1 MIRFSSLALAGL
13 VALAAFAPAQAAN
26 ISITG
31 PGPVGAS
38 PISPL
43 ISGDTLA
50 GKAENRGHVRSRGF
64 GRSRFGHRGFRS
76 HRGFGLHRNSHRG
89 LSGFKHKTFRKHH
102 RGLDRHFRS
111 KFKHHGKYGHSR
123 FNRDNVFRHR

>member
-1 MIRFSSLALAGL
+1 MIKFSPLALAGF

-26 ISITG
+26 ISISE
-31 PGPVGAS
+31 PGPVAAS
-38 PISPL
+38 PINPL

-76 HRGFGLHRNSHRG
+76 HRGFGLNRGFHRG
-89 LSGFKHKTFRKHH
+89 LSRFKYKKSLKHRRGIDRHHH
-102 RGLDRHFRS
+102 RD
-111 KFKHHGKYGHSR
+111 FKHHGKYGHSR
-123 FNRDNVFRHR
+123 FNRDNVFRRH